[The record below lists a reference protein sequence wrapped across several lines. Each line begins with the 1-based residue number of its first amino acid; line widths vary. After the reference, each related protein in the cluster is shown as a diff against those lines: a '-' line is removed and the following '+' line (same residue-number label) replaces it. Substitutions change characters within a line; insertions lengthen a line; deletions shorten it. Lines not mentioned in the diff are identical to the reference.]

1 MLTEGKANASTMRIW
16 KTQHVP
22 CMHLG
27 QNIYYSHGTWITR
40 REIMQKN
47 TLKTINLMVLAE
59 ANKRNHAVKMLPKP
73 RGHVPPIDRGDRLW
87 RKDHHEK

>member
-1 MLTEGKANASTMRIW
+1 MLIEGKAKASTVRIR

-27 QNIYYSHGTWITR
+27 QNICYSHAVGITR

-59 ANKRNHAVKMLPKP
+59 ANKRNHAMKMLPKP
-73 RGHVPPIDRGDRLW
+73 RGHVPPIDRF
-87 RKDHHEK
+87 E